1 MESLVTF
8 KGHIAEPCE
17 KSPSDLLRYLIS
29 AFHSDNNNMHSH
41 HQSIMFL
48 FPNIKAS
55 TFYNFCL
62 FLWVVCGFLLLVF
75 LFLIL
80 IIVTKVKL
88 AHKRVWICI
97 LMAKDRKHFKNFLQL
112 FNFIVHNFV
121 LFLILT
127 DESIIKIYWIF
138 TSSYYAYIKNIKF
151 EVLILMFS
159 GFSSFC
165 VIDKN
170 PLSEV

>member
-1 MESLVTF
+1 MESLITF

-17 KSPSDLLRYLIS
+17 KSPSDLLRYLIF
-29 AFHSDNNNMHSH
+29 AFHSDYNNMHSH

-55 TFYNFCL
+55 TFYIFCL
-62 FLWVVCGFLLLVF
+62 FLWVVCVFLLLVF

-97 LMAKDRKHFKNFLQL
+97 LMAKDIKHFKNFLQL
-112 FNFIVHNFV
+112 FSFIVHNFV
-121 LFLILT
+121 LFLIFT
-127 DESIIKIYWIF
+127 DESIIKIYCIF
-138 TSSYYAYIKNIKF
+138 TSSYYACIKKYKIWSTYLNF
-151 EVLILMFS
+151 
-159 GFSSFC
+159 
-165 VIDKN
+165 
-170 PLSEV
+170 